1 MRTSRFLVLCLP
13 IVALAACSKKE
24 QAPDTTAMA
33 PAAMPAP
40 IPAPAPIALSQVA
53 GTWNMV
59 SHPTSGADTS
69 ATTYVLVATADTTG
83 WTMKPQGEKA
93 VKVQV
98 RADGDSIML
107 TTGTY
112 QSLRRKGAKV
122 FTTSVHRL
130 QDGKLVGMTTAH
142 YDTKG
147 ADSVLVLHTE
157 STKAP

>member
-1 MRTSRFLVLCLP
+1 MRTSRFLTLSLMILAV
-13 IVALAACSKKE
+13 AACSKKE
-24 QAPDTTAMA
+24 QAPDTTATAMA
-33 PAAMPAP
+33 PAPVAP
-40 IPAPAPIALSQVA
+40 PAPAPIALSQVA
-53 GTWNMV
+53 GRWNMV
-59 SHPTSGADTS
+59 SRPTAGPDTT

-83 WTMKPQGEKA
+83 WTITPRGEKA

-112 QSLRRKGAKV
+112 RSLRRKGARV

-130 QDGKLVGMTTAH
+130 QDGNLVGTTTAH
-142 YDTKG
+142 YNSKG